1 MLQSRIGWA
10 LFFWLGLIIFLFTT
24 GAIALFFLDGM
35 ERARLRQLDSL
46 QTSARFFRRELEAVG
61 LSFDPQALSA
71 LVQSQAKESGLY
83 VTVADLDGKV
93 LIDTR
98 QDAARMPNVLR
109 LPEFKAAAETGMGE
123 AASDPQLPGHPF
135 YFIALPF
142 EEQGKLVGYV
152 RVGQDIEADGLNAS
166 YRLVIGAMALGIVVL
181 TGAYFIARRF
191 EERIVAPVQ
200 QLTRACAGVAK
211 GDYTGHVWAAA
222 EDELGETA
230 RQFSQ
235 MQAAIDLRVDELT
248 GESNRLKT
256 VLGSMVE
263 GVIAVDAQQRVLLAN
278 GAVRK
283 LLAIRAEDPV
293 GRPLLELTRN
303 RSLDESF
310 RAAIASDEPY
320 RNEFEVS
327 TTPRR
332 TLSLQANRLPG
343 EPCPGVVMVLHDVTE
358 LRRLENM
365 RREFVSSVSHE
376 LKTPLAAV
384 RAYTETLQLGA
395 IEDIE
400 NRGYFLSQIMD
411 SADRLHELIQD
422 MLHLAR
428 IESRE
433 EAFDITEV
441 PIADVIENVLQVQR
455 DVAAS
460 RQIALRIHPPEVEIS
475 VLGDEEGVRTILGNL
490 IDNAMKYTPE
500 GGSVDVAWGLEGSH
514 VAITV
519 KDTGLGIPQ
528 AALER
533 IFERFFRVDKA
544 RSREMGGTGLGLSI
558 VKHTAQAMNGG
569 VTVESQVGEGSKFTV
584 RLPRG

>member
-24 GAIALFFLDGM
+24 GAIALFSLDGM
-35 ERARLRQLDSL
+35 EGSRLRQLDSL
-46 QTSARFFRRELEAVG
+46 EVTAQFFRRELGTTG
-61 LSFDPQALSA
+61 LTTDLPKLDALIQA
-71 LVQSQAKESGLY
+71 QAEDAKLY
-83 VTVADLDGKV
+83 VTVANEDGKV

-98 QDAARMPNVLR
+98 QDAARMENVLR
-109 LPEFKAAAETGMGE
+109 LPEFKAARETGVGQ
-123 AASDPQLPGHPF
+123 AASDPQLPGEPF
-135 YFIALPF
+135 HFVVLPI
-142 EEQGKLVGYV
+142 EEQGKLIGFV
-152 RVGQDIEADGLNAS
+152 RVGQDVNAGGFRAS
-166 YRLVIGAMALGIVVL
+166 NHLVVGTIALGIVVL
-181 TGAYFIARRF
+181 TCAYFIARRF

-200 QLTRACAGVAK
+200 QLTRACAGVEQ

-230 RQFSQ
+230 RQFTR
-235 MQAAIDLRVDELT
+235 MQAAIDRRVDQLNA
-248 GESNRLKT
+248 ESNRLKT

-263 GVIAVDAQQRVLLAN
+263 GVIAVDDQQRVLLAN

-283 LLAIRAEDPV
+283 LLAIRADDVV

-310 RAAIASDEPY
+310 RAAIISDEPY

-332 TLSLQANRLPG
+332 ILSLHANRLPG
-343 EPCPGVVMVLHDVTE
+343 DPCPGVVMVLHDVSE
-358 LRRLENM
+358 LRRLESM

-395 IEDIE
+395 VEDVE

-411 SADRLHELIQD
+411 SADRLNDLIQD

-433 EAFDITEV
+433 EAFDITVV
-441 PIADVIENVLQVQR
+441 PIAEEIEKCLQTQR
-455 DVAAS
+455 DAAVA
-460 RQIALRIHPPEVEIS
+460 RQISLRIHPPAEEIS
-475 VLGDEEGVRTILGNL
+475 VLGDEEGVRTIMSNL
-490 IDNAMKYTPE
+490 IDNAVKYTSE

-519 KDTGLGIPQ
+519 KDTGIGIPQ

-533 IFERFFRVDKA
+533 IFERFYRVDKA

-558 VKHTAQAMNGG
+558 VKHTAQAMSGE
-569 VTVESQVGEGSKFTV
+569 VTVQSQVGEGSTFTV

>member
-24 GAIALFFLDGM
+24 GAIALFLLDGM
-35 ERARLRQLDSL
+35 EHSRLRQLDAL
-46 QTSARFFRRELEAVG
+46 QTSARLFRRELETIG
-61 LSFDPQALSA
+61 LPLTSPKLDE
-71 LVQSQAKESGLY
+71 LVQLQAKESGLY
-83 VTVADLDGKV
+83 ITVANEDGNV
-93 LIDTR
+93 LIDSR
-98 QDAARMPNVLR
+98 QDAARMENVLR
-109 LPEFKAAAETGMGE
+109 LSEFKEAQENGFGE
-123 AASDPQLPGHPF
+123 ATSDPQLPGRPF
-135 YFIALPF
+135 HFIVLPL
-142 EEQGKLVGYV
+142 EADGKPIGFV
-152 RVGQDIEADGLNAS
+152 RVGQDIEAGGLHAS
-166 YRLVIGAMALGIVVL
+166 YHLVVGSMALGLVIL

-191 EERIVAPVQ
+191 EERVVAPVQ
-200 QLTRACAGVAK
+200 QLTRACAGVER

-222 EDELGETA
+222 EDELGDTA
-230 RQFSQ
+230 RQFTR
-235 MQAAIDLRVDELT
+235 MQAAIDMRVDQLT
-248 GESNRLKT
+248 AESNRLKT

-278 GAVRK
+278 RAVRK
-283 LLAIRAEDPV
+283 LLAIRADDVV

-303 RSLDESF
+303 RSLDDSF

-320 RNEFEVS
+320 RHEFEVS

-332 TLSLQANRLPG
+332 ILSLQANRLPG
-343 EPCPGVVMVLHDVTE
+343 DPCPGVVMVLHDVTE

-395 IEDIE
+395 VEDVE

-411 SADRLHELIQD
+411 SADRLNDLIQD

-441 PIADVIENVLQVQR
+441 PVAGVIEKCLHTQR
-455 DVAAS
+455 DTAAA
-460 RQIALRIHPPEVEIS
+460 RQIALRIHPPDEEIS
-475 VLGDEEGVRTILGNL
+475 VLGDEEGVRTILSNL
-490 IDNAMKYTPE
+490 IDNAVKYTSE
-500 GGSVDVAWGLEGSH
+500 GGTVDVAWGEEGSH

-519 KDTGLGIPQ
+519 KDTGIGIPQ

-533 IFERFFRVDKA
+533 IFERFYRVDKA

-558 VKHTAQAMNGG
+558 VKHTAQAMEGE
-569 VTVESQVGEGSKFTV
+569 VTVQSQVGEGSTFTV